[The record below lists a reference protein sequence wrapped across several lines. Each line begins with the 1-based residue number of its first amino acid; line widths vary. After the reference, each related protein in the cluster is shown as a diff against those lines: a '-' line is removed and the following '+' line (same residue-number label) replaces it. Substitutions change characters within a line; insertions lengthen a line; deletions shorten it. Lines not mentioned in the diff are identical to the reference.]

1 MLVGMRSAL
10 SGLQA
15 FSCKAEATAH
25 NVANMQ
31 TEGFKRTRVT
41 LAAQVPSGVQATI
54 GRDDTP
60 GPFTAEA
67 TSKGMELIEQSNV
80 DLSVEIPEMLRTV
93 HGYKA
98 NVNSLRAGDEMMR
111 TVLDIKA

>member
-15 FSCKAEATAH
+15 FACKAEATAH

-41 LAAQVPSGVQATI
+41 LATQEPAGVQATS

-60 GPFTAEA
+60 GPFTVEA
-67 TSKGMELIEQSNV
+67 ASQGMELVEQSNV
-80 DLSVEIPEMLRTV
+80 DLGVEFPDMLRTV

-98 NVNSLRAGDEMMR
+98 NVNSVRAGDEMMR
-111 TVLDIKA
+111 TILDIKA